1 MKKKYAIVYMNYKYT
16 VVDEILFESDDIN
29 EILNKFIE
37 YLFSEREAKRLRV
50 IEVFPIAISGSIR
63 IDNLGGERSA
73 SSEIR

>member
-63 IDNLGGERSA
+63 INNLGGERSA

>member
-50 IEVFPIAISGSIR
+50 IEVLPIAISGSIR
-63 IDNLGGERSA
+63 INNLGGERSA